1 MNLTINNLTIP
12 GYAVHEG
19 QSTSGRVMQILAK
32 PFRRL
37 IATFEVS
44 NASQAD
50 DPEMW
55 MLA

>member
-19 QSTSGRVMQILAK
+19 RSTSGRVMQILAK

>member
-1 MNLTINNLTIP
+1 
-12 GYAVHEG
+12 
-19 QSTSGRVMQILAK
+19 MQILAK

-50 DPEMW
+50 DPGMW
-55 MLA
+55 MLAPPETRLSAARK